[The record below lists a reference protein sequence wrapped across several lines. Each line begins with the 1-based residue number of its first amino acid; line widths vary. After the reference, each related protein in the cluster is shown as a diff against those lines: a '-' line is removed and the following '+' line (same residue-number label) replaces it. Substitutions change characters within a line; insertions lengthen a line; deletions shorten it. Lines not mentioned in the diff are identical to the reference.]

1 MRKYFAKR
9 ILMVIP
15 IMFCVTIVTFL
26 IVRAM
31 PGDAA
36 TAYLMAKRVPVT
48 TENIEMAMETLGL
61 NEPLHTQY
69 FVWLGQILRLDLG
82 TSYMMKSPVI
92 TELAKAFSYTVR
104 LAGMAL
110 LWLILFCVPM
120 GILSA
125 AKPGG
130 IIDRVTRVTGFLG
143 SSIPSFWLGFL
154 LVQIFAIKLK
164 LLPVSLATGFEN
176 LILPSVTIAV
186 GYIPTYTRIL
196 RNSILENVKSPY
208 VTYAR
213 ARGISERRI
222 FLTHIL
228 KNSMIP
234 LVTSLGMN
242 LGGLLSGSVIVENV
256 FSFPGL
262 GRLIVEA
269 IGGRDYPLIQG
280 YILLLALIF
289 IFTNMLSDLICACL
303 DPRIH
308 LEE

>member
-1 MRKYFAKR
+1 MKKYFAKR

-15 IMFCVTIVTFL
+15 IMFCVTVVTFL

-48 TENIEMAMETLGL
+48 TENLEMAMKTLGL
-61 NEPLHTQY
+61 NEPLYKQY
-69 FVWLGQILRLDLG
+69 FVWLGHILQLDLG
-82 TSYMMKSPVI
+82 TSYMMKTPVI

-110 LWLILFCVPM
+110 LWLILFCIPM

-125 AKPGG
+125 AKPEGV
-130 IIDRVTRVTGFLG
+130 IDRLTRVTGFLG

-208 VTYAR
+208 VIYAR
-213 ARGISERRI
+213 ARGISEKRI

-269 IGGRDYPLIQG
+269 IGGRDYPIIQG

-289 IFTNMLSDLICACL
+289 IFTNMLADTICACL

-308 LEE
+308 L

>member
-1 MRKYFAKR
+1 
-9 ILMVIP
+9 MVIP
-15 IMFCVTIVTFL
+15 IMICVTIVTFF

-48 TENIEMAMETLGL
+48 TENLEMAMETLGL

-69 FVWLGQILRLDLG
+69 FVWIGQILRLDLG
-82 TSYMMKSPVI
+82 TSYMLKSPVI
-92 TELAKAFSYTVR
+92 AELAKAFSYTVR

-154 LVQIFAIKLK
+154 LVQLFAIKLK

-289 IFTNMLSDLICACL
+289 IFTNMLSDIICAYL

>member
-1 MRKYFAKR
+1 MKKYFAKR

-15 IMFCVTIVTFL
+15 IMFCVTVVTFL

-48 TENIEMAMETLGL
+48 TENLEMAMKTLGL
-61 NEPLHTQY
+61 NEPLYKQY
-69 FVWLGQILRLDLG
+69 FVWLGHILQLDLG
-82 TSYMMKSPVI
+82 TSYMMKTPVI

-110 LWLILFCVPM
+110 LWLILFCIPM

-125 AKPGG
+125 AKPEGV
-130 IIDRVTRVTGFLG
+130 IDRLTRVTGFFG

-208 VTYAR
+208 VIYAR
-213 ARGISERRI
+213 ARGISEKRI

-269 IGGRDYPLIQG
+269 IGGRDYPIIQG

-289 IFTNMLSDLICACL
+289 IFTNMLADTICACL

-308 LEE
+308 L

>member
-1 MRKYFAKR
+1 
-9 ILMVIP
+9 MVIP

-48 TENIEMAMETLGL
+48 TENLERAMETLGL
-61 NEPLHTQY
+61 NEPLYAQY
-69 FVWLGQILRLDLG
+69 FTWLGQILHLDLG
-82 TSYMMKSPVI
+82 TSYMMKSPVAV
-92 TELAKAFSYTVR
+92 ELAKAFSYTMR

-110 LWLILFCVPM
+110 LWLVLFCVPM

-130 IIDRVTRVTGFLG
+130 LIDRVTRVTGFLG

-154 LVQIFAIKLK
+154 LVQIFAIKLH
-164 LLPVSLATGFEN
+164 LLPVSLATGFAN

-213 ARGISERRI
+213 ARGVSEVRI

-289 IFTNMLSDLICACL
+289 IFTNMLSDIICASL

>member
-1 MRKYFAKR
+1 
-9 ILMVIP
+9 MVIP
-15 IMFCVTIVTFL
+15 IMICVTIVTFF

-48 TENIEMAMETLGL
+48 TENLEMAMETLGL

-82 TSYMMKSPVI
+82 TSYMLKSPVI
-92 TELAKAFSYTVR
+92 AELAKAFSYTVR

-154 LVQIFAIKLK
+154 LVQLFAIKLK

-234 LVTSLGMN
+234 LITSLGMN

-289 IFTNMLSDLICACL
+289 IFTNMLSDIICAYL

>member
-1 MRKYFAKR
+1 MKKYFAKR

-15 IMFCVTIVTFL
+15 IMFCVTVVTFL

-48 TENIEMAMETLGL
+48 TENLEMAMKTLGL
-61 NEPLHTQY
+61 NEPLHKQY
-69 FVWLGQILRLDLG
+69 FVWLGHILQLDLG
-82 TSYMMKSPVI
+82 TSYMMKTPVI

-110 LWLILFCVPM
+110 LWLILFCIPM

-125 AKPGG
+125 AKPEGV
-130 IIDRVTRVTGFLG
+130 IDRLTRVTGFLG

-208 VTYAR
+208 VIYAR
-213 ARGISERRI
+213 ARGISEKRI

-269 IGGRDYPLIQG
+269 IGGRDYPIIQG

-289 IFTNMLSDLICACL
+289 IFTNMLADIICACL

-308 LEE
+308 L

>member
-1 MRKYFAKR
+1 MKKYFAKR

-15 IMFCVTIVTFL
+15 IMFCVTVVTFL

-48 TENIEMAMETLGL
+48 TENLEMAMKTLGL
-61 NEPLHTQY
+61 NEPLYKQY
-69 FVWLGQILRLDLG
+69 FVWLGHILQLDLG
-82 TSYMMKSPVI
+82 TSYMLKTSV
-92 TELAKAFSYTVR
+92 TAELAKAFSYTVR

-110 LWLILFCVPM
+110 LWLILFCIPM

-130 IIDRVTRVTGFLG
+130 VIDRLTRVTGFLG

-208 VTYAR
+208 VIYAR
-213 ARGISERRI
+213 ARGISEKRI

-234 LVTSLGMN
+234 LVTSFGMN

-289 IFTNMLSDLICACL
+289 IFTNMLADTICAYL

-308 LEE
+308 L